1 MKILGQTLTILNK
14 QVDIREKTPV
24 QASGARL
31 KTLTKDTVSFSGAS
45 EAAKAAINLSRKTI
59 QDLPLDLTGM
69 RVFLKVDHNL
79 PAGDNT
85 RMVASLPTIK
95 ELLQRNAKIIIG
107 THIGDPYK
115 LKDGKM
121 GKKVSTKEN
130 AEMLQELL
138 RQENR
143 FKNVE
148 VIHTPNIT
156 GDDVVKQSYDLKKGQ
171 ILYLENL
178 RFHPSETGKDA
189 IFDVD
194 TQSYKSIKLP
204 QSIIDLHSERL
215 AALADIYVNDAFGA
229 AHRPHASVTGITK
242 FIQGPKVA
250 GLLMD
255 KEIKYLAKPIENPVR
270 PLVAIIGGSK
280 VSSKIT
286 VLDKLIDKVNTL
298 IVGGGMAHTFTLAKG
313 GKVGKSLVEA
323 DQVELANKI
332 IAKAKE
338 KGVKLVLPTDAI
350 AADAFSN
357 DAHTIIV
364 GADKI
369 PEGMMGLDIGT
380 KSVEEMKEALKGAKT
395 ILWNGPVGVFEL
407 PKFATGTNE
416 IAKEVANVTE
426 RNKAESILGGGDTV
440 ASIKLSGIPEDKFTH
455 ISTGGGASLEMLE
468 KNGDLPGIR
477 SLDEK

>member
-1 MKILGQTLTILNK
+1 MKILGQTLTIFNK

-24 QASGARL
+24 QTSGARL
-31 KTLTKDTVSFSGAS
+31 QTLTKDTVSFSGAS
-45 EAAKAAINLSRKTI
+45 EVAKAAINLSRKTI
-59 QDLPLDLTGM
+59 QDLPFDLTGR

-79 PAGDNT
+79 PAGDNS

-95 ELLQRNAKIIIG
+95 ELLDRGAKIIIG

-130 AEMLQELL
+130 SEMLQGLL
-138 RQENR
+138 RQE
-143 FKNVE
+143 KGLENVE
-148 VIHTPNIT
+148 VIHSPEIT
-156 GDDVVKQSYDLKKGQ
+156 GSNVVKQSNDLKKGQ

-178 RFHPSETGKDA
+178 RFHPAETGKDA

-194 TQSYKSIKLP
+194 TQSYKSVKLP
-204 QSIIDLHSERL
+204 QSIIDLHSENL

-255 KEIKYLAKPIENPVR
+255 KEIKYLAKAIENPER

-298 IVGGGMAHTFTLAKG
+298 IVGGGMAHTFTLAQG

-323 DQVELANKI
+323 DQVELANNI
-332 IAKAKE
+332 IARAKE
-338 KGVKLVLPTDAI
+338 KGVKLVLPSDAV
-350 AADAFSN
+350 AAGAFSN

-369 PEGMMGLDIGT
+369 PDEMMGLDIGP
-380 KSVEEMKEALKGAKT
+380 KSVKEINKALQGAKT
-395 ILWNGPVGVFEL
+395 ILWNGPVGVFEM

-426 RNKAESILGGGDTV
+426 INKAESILGGGDTI
-440 ASIKLSGIPEDKFTH
+440 ASVKLSGIPESRFTH
-455 ISTGGGASLEMLE
+455 MSTGGGASLEMLE
-468 KNGDLPGIR
+468 KDGDLPGIR